1 MSLPDVE
8 AFAVGHLLE
17 DSMVSALTDDRVGVD
32 LPASFPDGQRVRL
45 MRVGGTPVD
54 AETEHLDRALVQ
66 VETFGSSKTE
76 AFDLTLVV
84 LDSLKAMPAALFD
97 GAVVTLVS
105 RVTGPR
111 WSPDP
116 PTATPR
122 YITDVVL
129 YAHTVGG

>member
-1 MSLPDVE
+1 VSLPDVE
-8 AFAVGHLLE
+8 ALAVGQLLE
-17 DSMVSALTDDRVGVD
+17 DPMVSALADDRVGVD

-66 VETFGSSKTE
+66 VETFGSTKEE

-84 LDSLKAMPAALFD
+84 IDSLKAMPAAQFD

-116 PTATPR
+116 PTDTPR

>member
-1 MSLPDVE
+1 VSLPDVE
-8 AFAVGHLLE
+8 ALAVGQLLE
-17 DSMVSALTDDRVGVD
+17 DPMVSALADDRVGVD
-32 LPASFPDGQRVRL
+32 LP
-45 MRVGGTPVD
+45 
-54 AETEHLDRALVQ
+54 
-66 VETFGSSKTE
+66 
-76 AFDLTLVV
+76 FDLTLVV
-84 LDSLKAMPAALFD
+84 IDSLKAMPAAQFD

-116 PTATPR
+116 PTDTPR